1 MELVS
6 RAADSI
12 AEGDL
17 VEKGIRSGMNWSLL
31 PTAAVF
37 SSVLPGEYM
46 AGFLTGQIQ
55 FPQWLGKNSRRSKL
69 DRILSELQS
78 HTRLTAGVSKGAVTL
93 DYGQRLRE
101 HIVSPM
107 SKEGADGVEQ
117 SVANIN
123 DYNLLREDL
132 DGLMEV
138 TQWPGRPDPW
148 QALDSKIKAAFT
160 RRYNKEGA
168 ALPFAVQSTVTK
180 KAKTSN
186 NPEAETWGED
196 EEDIDEEDDGDKDN
210 IERDAMIKAK
220 VKKPS
225 AAGSKKVEAG
235 GESKSKGKVA
245 IKGKAKGK

>member
-1 MELVS
+1 MS

-46 AGFLTGQIQ
+46 AGFLTSQVQ

-69 DRILSELQS
+69 DRILSELQG

-107 SKEGADGVEQ
+107 SKAGADGVEQ
-117 SVANIN
+117 SVVNIN

-180 KAKTSN
+180 KAKSASN
-186 NPEAETWGED
+186 NAEADTWGED
-196 EEDIDEEDDGDKDN
+196 EDGAEEEDDGDGDD
-210 IERDAMIKAK
+210 IEADAMIKAK

-225 AAGSKKVEAG
+225 AAASKKVESG
-235 GESKSKGKVA
+235 GSKGKA
-245 IKGKAKGK
+245 ATKAKGKGKGK

>member
-1 MELVS
+1 MS

-46 AGFLTGQIQ
+46 AGFLTSQVQ

-69 DRILSELQS
+69 DRILSELQG

-107 SKEGADGVEQ
+107 SKTGADGVEQ
-117 SVANIN
+117 SVVNIN

-180 KAKTSN
+180 KAKSASN
-186 NPEAETWGED
+186 NAEADTWGED
-196 EEDIDEEDDGDKDN
+196 EDGAEEEDDGDKDD
-210 IERDAMIKAK
+210 IEADAMIKAK

-225 AAGSKKVEAG
+225 AAASKKVESG
-235 GESKSKGKVA
+235 GSKGKA
-245 IKGKAKGK
+245 ATKAKGKGKGK

>member
-1 MELVS
+1 MDLVS

-31 PTAAVF
+31 PTAAIF
-37 SSVLPGEYM
+37 CSVLPGEYM

-55 FPQWLGKNSRRSKL
+55 FPNWLGKNSRRGKM

-107 SKEGADGVEQ
+107 SKAGADGVDQ
-117 SVANIN
+117 SVVNIN
-123 DYNLLREDL
+123 GYNLLREDL

-148 QALDSKIKAAFT
+148 QALDSKVKAAFT
-160 RRYNKEGA
+160 RKYNKEGA
-168 ALPFAVQSTVTK
+168 TLPFAVQSTVTK
-180 KAKTSN
+180 KAKTASN
-186 NPEAETWGED
+186 NPDAETWGED
-196 EEDIDEEDDGDKDN
+196 EDEIDEEDDGEKDD
-210 IERDAMIKAK
+210 IEKDAMIKAK

-225 AAGSKKVEAG
+225 AAASKKAEAG
-235 GESKSKGKVA
+235 GSKGKVA
-245 IKGKAKGK
+245 TKGKAKSKK

>member
-37 SSVLPGEYM
+37 CSVLPGEYM
-46 AGFLTGQIQ
+46 AGFLTGQIM
-55 FPQWLGKNSRRSKL
+55 FPSWLGKNSRRSKL
-69 DRILSELQS
+69 DRILSELQG

-107 SKEGADGVEQ
+107 SKAGADGVEQ
-117 SVANIN
+117 SVVNIN

-148 QALDSKIKAAFT
+148 QALDSKVKAAFT
-160 RRYNKEGA
+160 RKYNKEGA

-180 KAKTSN
+180 KAKTASN
-186 NPEAETWGED
+186 NSGGETWGED
-196 EEDIDEEDDGDKDN
+196 EDDNEEEDDGDKDD
-210 IERDAMIKAK
+210 IEADAMIKAK
-220 VKKPS
+220 VKKSS
-225 AAGSKKVEAG
+225 AAASKKVEAG
-235 GESKSKGKVA
+235 GSKGKVA
-245 IKGKAKGK
+245 TKAKGKGKGK